1 MNKYPGRQATIEAL
15 QKGPE
20 WEVRCPHGG
29 HDWETLE
36 GLALR
41 TLLSGDWEIRSTAEP
56 APQYN
61 CPPLCARCNRVH
73 RGECADTTNPVPEVC
88 RAPIEDFEKGLT
100 RLINRHS
107 IENMVDM
114 PDFLLARMICGML
127 EAIGPN
133 VKKALDWQR
142 CDSVCH
148 PAEEK

>member
-1 MNKYPGRQATIEAL
+1 MNKYPGLQNLINVL

-20 WEVRCPHGG
+20 WEVRIPQLEI
-29 HDWETLE
+29 DWEPAKCVNLT
-36 GLALR
+36 GLFN
-41 TLLSGDWEIRSTAEP
+41 GEWEIRSTAKP

-61 CPPLCARCNRVH
+61 CPPLCPRCNRVH

-88 RAPIEDFEKGLT
+88 RTPIEEFEEELT
-100 RLINRHS
+100 HLINRHS

-133 VKKALDWQR
+133 VKKALDWHR